1 MSAAAWPRPPDTA
14 RARQAP
20 LLYPLF
26 GIGANVGQ
34 TLSGKLLS
42 LFSST
47 ASRRLSYAQQLQAI
61 MLVVLGFGALVLA
74 LHHHIVH
81 RFDTNVHGSEPPV
94 VVVPPPAAAPPP
106 LPAPSAN
113 GAAASGVGA
122 APAPLPPP
130 AEPAPGAGGAPKRKA
145 KLSLREALVFL
156 ANSPQIRCLAVMALA
171 QGLSS
176 NLIDIAWK
184 SHLHMLH
191 PTPAAYSVR
200 PGASPRAAP
209 PRAALPGAAAVRAR
223 AGGPRARRAQ
233 AFMGDVAMWTGIVTG
248 TLMFASPLLFERWKW
263 EGVAGATP
271 AFMLWTGLPFFA
283 GCILYTLAHPGGG
296 AGTVALRALVLAG
309 ALLQARPSCEIAAG
323 AACGRRYERRVC
335 DGPAPPDAW
344 PAGRCLPRAPSS
356 ACSSPRRRWCTSG
369 WMRRAAQRARPPST
383 WPARRP
389 ARASAASCSRCAAR
403 LRSSTAL
410 SASQC
415 SGVCIGDV
423 PMPGG
428 KL

>member
-1 MSAAAWPRPPDTA
+1 LSAAASPRPPDTA
-14 RARQAP
+14 RAAQAP

-94 VVVPPPAAAPPP
+94 VVVPPAAAAPPRR
-106 LPAPSAN
+106 PAPSPM
-113 GAAASGVGA
+113 GAIAGGAGA
-122 APAPLPPP
+122 APAPQPLPP

-156 ANSPQIRCLAVMALA
+156 AKSPQIRCLAVMALA

-209 PRAALPGAAAVRAR
+209 ARTALLGAAAVAASREGAR
-223 AGGPRARRAQ
+223 EQRPRARRAQ

-309 ALLQARPSCEIAAG
+309 ALLQAPPRRACELQPAVRAVCLQQAG
-323 AACGRRYERRVC
+323 AA
-335 DGPAPPDAW
+335 
-344 PAGRCLPRAPSS
+344 
-356 ACSSPRRRWCTSG
+356 
-369 WMRRAAQRARPPST
+369 
-383 WPARRP
+383 
-389 ARASAASCSRCAAR
+389 
-403 LRSSTAL
+403 
-410 SASQC
+410 
-415 SGVCIGDV
+415 
-423 PMPGG
+423 
-428 KL
+428 

>member
-1 MSAAAWPRPPDTA
+1 VGRRRAEPALLGPGQRDDDDEGGAGRGRAARRAPPRRPGERRPDRA

-61 MLVVLGFGALVLA
+61 MAVVLGFGALVLG

-94 VVVPPPAAAPPP
+94 VVVAPAAAAPPP

-113 GAAASGVGA
+113 GAAAGGA
-122 APAPLPPP
+122 AAVPAPRPLPS

-156 ANSPQIRCLAVMALA
+156 TNSPQIRCLAVMALA

-176 NLIDIAWK
+176 NLIEIAWK

-200 PGASPRAAP
+200 PGASPWAAP
-209 PRAALPGAAAVRAR
+209 PRATLLGAAAAVASHARAR
-223 AGGPRARRAQ
+223 AR
-233 AFMGDVAMWTGIVTG
+233 G
-248 TLMFASPLLFERWKW
+248 THER
-263 EGVAGATP
+263 G
-271 AFMLWTGLPFFA
+271 
-283 GCILYTLAHPGGG
+283 
-296 AGTVALRALVLAG
+296 
-309 ALLQARPSCEIAAG
+309 
-323 AACGRRYERRVC
+323 
-335 DGPAPPDAW
+335 
-344 PAGRCLPRAPSS
+344 
-356 ACSSPRRRWCTSG
+356 
-369 WMRRAAQRARPPST
+369 
-383 WPARRP
+383 ARRP
-389 ARASAASCSRCAAR
+389 SWA
-403 LRSSTAL
+403 T
-410 SASQC
+410 
-415 SGVCIGDV
+415 
-423 PMPGG
+423 
-428 KL
+428 